1 MLPDGTLEY
10 QVVRSSK
17 NDEGRIFRSDPDFA
31 TDDKKAYI
39 NKIEVF
45 SVRRK

>member
-10 QVVRSSK
+10 QVVGSSE

-31 TDDKKAYI
+31 TDGKKLI
-39 NKIEVF
+39 SIEL
-45 SVRRK
+45 RYML